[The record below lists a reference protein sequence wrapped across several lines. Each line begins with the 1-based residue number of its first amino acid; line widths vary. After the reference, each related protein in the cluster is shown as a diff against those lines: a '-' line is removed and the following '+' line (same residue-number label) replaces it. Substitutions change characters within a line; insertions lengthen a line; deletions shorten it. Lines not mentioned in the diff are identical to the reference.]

1 MKASNLIGFA
11 LGAGL
16 CVGLYACGGHDD
28 TTPVAPNPPVAPAP
42 PATVMLSVN
51 DVLTLAKA
59 QSETSDPQTV
69 NGGTGGMV
77 TGSDETSD
85 PVSVD

>member
-16 CVGLYACGGHDD
+16 CVGLYACGHDD
-28 TTPVAPNPPVAPAP
+28 TTPVTPNPPVAPAP

-59 QSETSDPQTV
+59 QSETSDPLSV

-85 PVSVD
+85 PVSVN